1 MSIKELA
8 GEYMRD
14 IINESR
20 EQQAVPL
27 TVRMQPEVR
36 DRIQRLS
43 HEVGKSQSTVAADLL
58 NAASLELAEQ
68 LAKQAHSD
76 DHARVAMYWE
86 LAFGEELPE
95 VSSAHA

>member
-20 EQQAVPL
+20 DQQAVPL
-27 TVRMQPEVR
+27 TVRMQPEIR

-58 NAASLELAEQ
+58 AASSLELAEH
-68 LAKQAHSD
+68 LAREAHSD
-76 DHARVAMYWE
+76 DHQRVAMYWE
-86 LAFGEELPE
+86 LAFGEQVPE
-95 VSSAHA
+95 VCSADA